1 MITSLLIANRGEIA
15 CRIIRTCRRLGV
27 RAVAVFSE
35 ADRNARHVREADA
48 AFFIGAAA
56 PRASYLFIEALIG
69 AAKAAGVEAVHPGYG
84 FLSENADFAEA
95 CATAGLIFIGPS
107 PRAIRLMGSKSAAK
121 ALMAEAGVPI
131 IPGWSGEA
139 QDDASLGAAARTLGF
154 PLMIKAVAG
163 GGGRGMRE
171 VLSAEAF
178 NDALAAC
185 RREALA
191 AFGDDKMLLERL
203 IANPRHIEVQVF
215 GDRHGA
221 VVHLFER
228 DCSLQRR
235 HQKLVE
241 EAPAPGLSAE
251 ERQAMAE
258 AACAAARAVD
268 YVGAGT
274 VEFIRESAG
283 QFYFMEMNTRLQ
295 VEHPVTE
302 MITGLD
308 LVEWQIRVA
317 SGEKLPLAQAA
328 ITCTGHAFEF
338 RLCAE
343 NPERG
348 FLPSAGRFGLFEVP
362 HQEASIRLDS
372 GFGADDVLP
381 PDYDSMFAKLIVH
394 SSTRQNALVRA
405 RGALVAC
412 HISGPST
419 NISFLRRLT
428 DAPEFAQGSYD
439 TGLLARIGEALAKA
453 PLPAYAA
460 ALAAMIELLCEAAGD
475 EAQASPWT
483 RHDSWR
489 LGPAAARPFSFAAH
503 GTEHATEVTVHATA
517 RQDVG
522 WDIASDTGHWQ
533 GRGRLADANHAEIQ
547 LDQTMIVTA
556 FARDDVSCHVFFEGQ
571 DVRFEKLAR
580 LRWRGDHAASQGSL
594 LAPMPG
600 RIMAHLAK
608 VGDSVEAGAVLV
620 IMEAMKMEHHL
631 RSPHAGMLSAL
642 IGAVGDQVEQGR
654 ELARVTSSAD

>member
-15 CRIIRTCRRLGV
+15 CRIIRTCRALGV

-48 AFFIGAAA
+48 AYFIGEAA
-56 PRASYLFIEALIG
+56 PRASYLSIEALIG
-69 AAKAAGVEAVHPGYG
+69 AARAAGVEAVHPGYG

-95 CATAGLIFIGPS
+95 CAAAGLIFIGPS

-121 ALMAEAGVPI
+121 ALMARAGVPI
-131 IPGWSGEA
+131 IPGWAGEA
-139 QDDASLGAAARTLGF
+139 QDDASLGAAALALGF

-171 VLSAEAF
+171 VLHADTFA
-178 NDALAAC
+178 DALAAC

-191 AFGDDKMLLERL
+191 AFGDDKVLLERL
-203 IANPRHIEVQVF
+203 IARPRHIEVQVF
-215 GDRHGA
+215 GDSHGE

-241 EAPAPGLSAE
+241 EAPAPGLPAD
-251 ERQAMAE
+251 ERRAMAA
-258 AACAAARAVD
+258 AACAAARAVQ
-268 YVGAGT
+268 YIGAGT
-274 VEFIRESAG
+274 VEFIRDGAG

-308 LVEWQIRVA
+308 LVEWQIRIA
-317 SGEKLPLAQAA
+317 SGETLPLAQAA

-343 NPERG
+343 DPERG

-362 HQEASIRLDS
+362 HQQGPIRLDS
-372 GFGADDVLP
+372 GFGAGDVLP

-394 SSTRQNALVRA
+394 GATRENALERA
-405 RGALVAC
+405 RAALAAC
-412 HISGPST
+412 RISGPST
-419 NISFLRRLT
+419 NIGFMRRLAH
-428 DAPEFAQGSYD
+428 APEFAQGGYD
-439 TGLLARIGEALAKA
+439 TGLLERSGEALAKA
-453 PLPAYAA
+453 PLPAHAA

-475 EAQASPWT
+475 DVQASPWA
-483 RHDSWR
+483 RQDSWR

-503 GTEHATEVTVHATA
+503 GTEHGTQVTVHATA
-517 RQDVG
+517 LQQG
-522 WDIASDTGHWQ
+522 FWDLVSEAGPWQ
-533 GRGRLADANHAEIQ
+533 ARGRLLDANHAEIQ
-547 LDQTMIVTA
+547 LDQTMIMAA
-556 FARDDVSCHVFFEGQ
+556 FTREATSCQMFFEGQ

-580 LRWRGDHAASQGSL
+580 LRWRGDNAASQGSL

-600 RIMAHLAK
+600 RIMAQLARI
-608 VGDSVEAGAVLV
+608 GDSVEAGAVLV

-631 RSPHAGMLSAL
+631 RSPHAGTLNAL
-642 IGAVGDQVEQGR
+642 LGAVGDQVEQGR
-654 ELARVTSSAD
+654 ELARVTPLAE